1 MISRN
6 RKILSEFK
14 EIFRAKNIPYY
25 IPSVQDKFVGQE
37 INALLYLLK
46 SIVNE
51 NDKIAIYRLCQF
63 YNIDYNHV
71 SYNDNLT
78 LLQQFTK
85 ILKEENIVNLIKE
98 IINDKVNFFKY
109 IEKYMSEF
117 DKKEDIDAFTEYY
130 RNFNHTEEIK
140 NLANFLN
147 YIALYSN
154 NKVIENAV
162 ALLTGHT
169 AKGLEFD
176 NVFLVS
182 MNEGIFPDFRAK
194 KGRKLEEER
203 RNCYVAITRT
213 KQKLFLSYTERK
225 DTYYG
230 DREHQPSRFLKE
242 MELI

>member
-1 MISRN
+1 
-6 RKILSEFK
+6 
-14 EIFRAKNIPYY
+14 
-25 IPSVQDKFVGQE
+25 
-37 INALLYLLK
+37 
-46 SIVNE
+46 
-51 NDKIAIYRLCQF
+51 
-63 YNIDYNHV
+63 
-71 SYNDNLT
+71 
-78 LLQQFTK
+78 
-85 ILKEENIVNLIKE
+85 
-98 IINDKVNFFKY
+98 
-109 IEKYMSEF
+109 MSEF